1 MLNNLVNRIGLPK
14 KILLGY
20 VGVLIFMAGEGL
32 EQSWLSDFIIRRG
45 LTVEESG
52 IMFSVYGFA
61 VAIAAW
67 LSGVLAEMFTAKR
80 VMAAGVVIFLIG
92 SVLFLSVGLP
102 SNNLAIMVPTY
113 ALRGLGYPLFS
124 YGFLVWIA
132 YEAPKAKLG
141 SAVGIFWF
149 VFTGGLSVIGV
160 YYASI
165 ALPLIGEMMT
175 LWSGIIFVLVGAV
188 IGLMLSKDTKVATAS
203 DEPPKTFAYLF
214 KGVSIAFENY
224 KIGLG
229 GIVRTINLSFAFG
242 LIVFLPTYLQDV
254 IGFTRDQWL
263 SIYAF
268 MWTINIIFNLLS
280 GVISDRYGWSNTV
293 MWFGCVGSAIFVL
306 LIYYVPTHYG
316 VEGYTYTMLVA
327 GALGACFAGF
337 VPLSAIMPTLAPND
351 KGAAMSVLNL
361 GAGLCAFVGP
371 LIVTLFITPV
381 GIEGV
386 IWIFSGLY
394 IVAAI
399 LMKFVT
405 LPDDH
410 AEESFDQDQ
419 QDTVNAMK
427 ESR

>member
-1 MLNNLVNRIGLPK
+1 MLDMLIKRIGLPK

-20 VGVLIFMAGEGL
+20 IGVLIFMAGEGL

-52 IMFSVYGFA
+52 LMFSVYGFA

-67 LSGVLAEMFTAKR
+67 LSGVLAEMYTAKK

-92 SVLFLSVGLP
+92 SVLFLSLGLP
-102 SNNLAIMVPTY
+102 SNNLSIMIPTY

-132 YEAPKAKLG
+132 YEAPRAKLG

-149 VFTGGLSVIGV
+149 VFTGGLSVLGV
-160 YYASI
+160 FYASI
-165 ALPLIGEMMT
+165 ALPILGEIHT
-175 LWSGIIFVLVGAV
+175 LWSGIVFVLIGAV
-188 IGLMLSKDTKVATAS
+188 IGLMLSKESKVTAET
-203 DEPPKTFAYLF
+203 DVPPKTFAYLF

-229 GIVRTINLSFAFG
+229 GLVRTINLSFAFG
-242 LIVFLPTYLQDV
+242 MIVFLPTYLQDV

-268 MWTINIIFNLLS
+268 MWTVNIGFNLLS
-280 GVISDRYGWSNTV
+280 GVISDRWGWTNTV
-293 MWFGCVGSAIFVL
+293 MWFGCVGSALSIL
-306 LIYYVPTHYG
+306 LLYYIPTHFG
-316 VEGYTYTMLVA
+316 VEGYSYTLLAA

-337 VPLSAIMPTLAPND
+337 VPLSAIMPSLAPND

-371 LIVTLFITPV
+371 LIVTLFITPL
-381 GIEGV
+381 GIEGI
-386 IWIFSGLY
+386 IWLFSGLY
-394 IVAAI
+394 IVAAV

-405 LPDDH
+405 LP
-410 AEESFDQDQ
+410 AENPDESL
-419 QDTVNAMK
+419 K
-427 ESR
+427 EHEQVYEANKTH

>member
-1 MLNNLVNRIGLPK
+1 MLDMLIKRIGLPK

-20 VGVLIFMAGEGL
+20 IGVLIFMAGEGL

-52 IMFSVYGFA
+52 LMFSVYGFA

-67 LSGVLAEMFTAKR
+67 LSGVLAEMYTAKK

-92 SVLFLSVGLP
+92 SVLFLSLGLP
-102 SNNLAIMVPTY
+102 SNNLSIMIPTY

-132 YEAPKAKLG
+132 YEAPRAKLG

-149 VFTGGLSVIGV
+149 VFTGGLSVLGV
-160 YYASI
+160 FYASI
-165 ALPLIGEMMT
+165 ALPILGEIHT
-175 LWSGIIFVLVGAV
+175 LWSGIVFVLIGAV
-188 IGLMLSKDTKVATAS
+188 IGLMLSKDSKVTAET
-203 DEPPKTFAYLF
+203 DVPPKTFAYLF

-229 GIVRTINLSFAFG
+229 GLVRTINLSFAFG
-242 LIVFLPTYLQDV
+242 MIVFLPTYLQDV

-268 MWTINIIFNLLS
+268 MWTVNIGFNLLS
-280 GVISDRYGWSNTV
+280 GVISDRWGWTNTV
-293 MWFGCVGSAIFVL
+293 MWFGCVGSALSIL
-306 LIYYVPTHYG
+306 LLYYIPTHFG
-316 VEGYTYTMLVA
+316 VEGYSYTLLAA

-337 VPLSAIMPTLAPND
+337 VPLSAIMPSLAPND

-371 LIVTLFITPV
+371 LIVTLFITPL
-381 GIEGV
+381 GIEGI
-386 IWIFSGLY
+386 IWLFSGLY
-394 IVAAI
+394 IVAAV

-405 LPDDH
+405 LP
-410 AEESFDQDQ
+410 AENPDESL
-419 QDTVNAMK
+419 K
-427 ESR
+427 EHEQVYEANKTH

>member
-1 MLNNLVNRIGLPK
+1 MLNMLIKKIGLPK

-20 VGVLIFMAGEGL
+20 IGVLIFMAGEGL

-52 IMFSVYGFA
+52 LMFSVYGFA

-67 LSGVLAEMFTAKR
+67 LSGVLAEMFTAKK

-92 SVLFLSVGLP
+92 SVLFLSLGLP
-102 SNNLAIMVPTY
+102 SNNLSIMIPTY

-132 YEAPKAKLG
+132 YEAPRAKLG

-149 VFTGGLSVIGV
+149 VFTGGLSVLGV
-160 YYASI
+160 FYASI
-165 ALPLIGEMMT
+165 ALPILGEIHT
-175 LWSGIIFVLVGAV
+175 LWSGIVFVLIGAV
-188 IGLMLSKDTKVATAS
+188 IGLMLSKESKTAAPT
-203 DEPPKTFAYLF
+203 DAPPKTFTYLF

-229 GIVRTINLSFAFG
+229 GLVRTINLSFAFG
-242 LIVFLPTYLQDV
+242 MIVFLPTYLQDE

-268 MWTINIIFNLLS
+268 MWTVNIVFNLLS
-280 GVISDRYGWSNTV
+280 GVISDRWGWTNTV
-293 MWFGCVGSAIFVL
+293 MWFGCVGSAISIL
-306 LIYYVPTHYG
+306 LLYYIPTNFG
-316 VEGYTYTMLVA
+316 VEGYSYTMLAA

-337 VPLSAIMPTLAPND
+337 VPLSAIMPSLAPND

-371 LIVTLFITPV
+371 LIVTLFIAPL
-381 GIEGV
+381 GIEGI
-386 IWIFSGLY
+386 IWLFSGLY
-394 IVAAI
+394 LVAAI
-399 LMKFVT
+399 LMRFVT
-405 LPDDH
+405 LPADSPDEQL
-410 AEESFDQDQ
+410 EELEQIYR
-419 QDTVNAMK
+419 VNK
-427 ESR
+427 TL

>member
-1 MLNNLVNRIGLPK
+1 MLDMLIKRIGLPK

-20 VGVLIFMAGEGL
+20 IGVLIFMAGEGL

-52 IMFSVYGFA
+52 LMFSVYGFA

-67 LSGVLAEMFTAKR
+67 LSGVLAEMYTAKK

-92 SVLFLSVGLP
+92 SVLFLSLGLP
-102 SNNLAIMVPTY
+102 SNNLSIMIPTY

-132 YEAPKAKLG
+132 YEAPRAKLG

-149 VFTGGLSVIGV
+149 VFTGGLSVLGV
-160 YYASI
+160 FYASI
-165 ALPLIGEMMT
+165 ALPILGEIHT
-175 LWSGIIFVLVGAV
+175 LWSGIVFVLIGAV
-188 IGLMLSKDTKVATAS
+188 IGLMLSKDSKVTVETDVPA
-203 DEPPKTFAYLF
+203 KTFAYLF

-229 GIVRTINLSFAFG
+229 GLVRTINLSFAFG
-242 LIVFLPTYLQDV
+242 MIVFLPTYLQDV

-268 MWTINIIFNLLS
+268 MWTVNIGFNLLS
-280 GVISDRYGWSNTV
+280 GVISDRWGWTNTV
-293 MWFGCVGSAIFVL
+293 MWFGCVGSAISIL
-306 LIYYVPTHYG
+306 LLYYIPTHFG
-316 VEGYTYTMLVA
+316 VEGYSYTLLAA

-337 VPLSAIMPTLAPND
+337 VPLSAIMPSLAPND

-371 LIVTLFITPV
+371 LIVTLFITPL
-381 GIEGV
+381 GIEGI
-386 IWIFSGLY
+386 IWLFSGLY
-394 IVAAI
+394 IVAAV

-405 LPDDH
+405 LP
-410 AEESFDQDQ
+410 AENPDESL
-419 QDTVNAMK
+419 K
-427 ESR
+427 EHEQVYEANKTH

>member
-1 MLNNLVNRIGLPK
+1 MLNMLIKRIGLPK

-20 VGVLIFMAGEGL
+20 IGVLIFMAGEGL

-52 IMFSVYGFA
+52 LMFSVYGFA

-67 LSGVLAEMFTAKR
+67 LSGVLAEMFTAKK

-92 SVLFLSVGLP
+92 SVLFLSLGLP
-102 SNNLAIMVPTY
+102 SNNLSIMIPTY

-132 YEAPKAKLG
+132 YEAPRAKLG

-149 VFTGGLSVIGV
+149 VFTGGLSVLGV
-160 YYASI
+160 FYASI
-165 ALPLIGEMMT
+165 ALPILGEIHT
-175 LWSGIIFVLVGAV
+175 LWSGIVFVLIGAI
-188 IGLMLSKDTKVATAS
+188 IGLMLSKDSKVTAET
-203 DEPPKTFAYLF
+203 DVPPKTFAYLF

-229 GIVRTINLSFAFG
+229 GLVRTINLSFAFG
-242 LIVFLPTYLQDV
+242 MIVFLPTYLQDV
-254 IGFTRDQWL
+254 LGFTRDQWL

-268 MWTINIIFNLLS
+268 MWTVNIVFNLLS
-280 GVISDRYGWSNTV
+280 GVISDRWGWTNTV
-293 MWFGCVGSAIFVL
+293 MWFGCVGSALSIL
-306 LIYYVPTHYG
+306 LLYYIPTHFG
-316 VEGYTYTMLVA
+316 VEGYTYTLLAA

-337 VPLSAIMPTLAPND
+337 VPLSAIMPSLAPND

-371 LIVTLFITPV
+371 LIVTLFITPF
-381 GIEGV
+381 GIEGI
-386 IWIFSGLY
+386 IWLFSGLY
-394 IVAAI
+394 IVAAV

-405 LPDDH
+405 LP
-410 AEESFDQDQ
+410 AENPDEYLKEHEQVYE
-419 QDTVNAMK
+419 VNK
-427 ESR
+427 TR

>member
-1 MLNNLVNRIGLPK
+1 MLNSLVKRIGLPK

-20 VGVLIFMAGEGL
+20 LGVLIFMAGEGL

-52 IMFSVYGFA
+52 LMFSVYGFA

-102 SNNLAIMVPTY
+102 SNNLSIMIPTY
-113 ALRGLGYPLFS
+113 ALRGLGYPLFA
-124 YGFLVWIA
+124 YGFLVWVA

-160 YYASI
+160 FYASV
-165 ALPLIGEMMT
+165 ALPLLGEMLT
-175 LWSGIIFVLVGAV
+175 LWSGIIFVLIGAI
-188 IGLMLSKDTKVATAS
+188 IGLMLSKDTKIDAPS
-203 DEPPKTFAYLF
+203 DEPPKTFSYLF

-242 LIVFLPTYLQDV
+242 LIVFLPTYFQNV

-280 GVISDRYGWSNTV
+280 GVISDRCGWTNTV
-293 MWFGCVGSAIFVL
+293 MWFGCVGSAICVL
-306 LIYYVPTHYG
+306 LIYYIPTHFG
-316 VEGYTYTMLVA
+316 VEGYTYTMLAA

-371 LIVTLFITPV
+371 LIVTLFITPL
-381 GIEGV
+381 GIEGI
-386 IWIFSGLY
+386 IWLFSGLY
-394 IVAAI
+394 IFGAI

-405 LPDDH
+405 LPEDKPIGLLSEKDRVF
-410 AEESFDQDQ
+410 E
-419 QDTVNAMK
+419 VK
-427 ESR
+427 EVP

>member
-1 MLNNLVNRIGLPK
+1 MLNSLVKRIGLPK

-20 VGVLIFMAGEGL
+20 IGVLIFMAGEGL

-92 SVLFLSVGLP
+92 SVLFLSIGLP

-165 ALPLIGEMMT
+165 ALPLLGEMLT
-175 LWSGIIFVLVGAV
+175 LWSGIIFVIVGAV
-188 IGLMLSKDTKVATAS
+188 IGLMLSKDTKVTHAPS

-268 MWTINIIFNLLS
+268 MWTVNIIFNLLS
-280 GVISDRYGWSNTV
+280 GVISDRCGWTNTV

-306 LIYYVPTHYG
+306 LMYYIPTHFG
-316 VEGYTYTMLVA
+316 VEGYVYTMLAA
-327 GALGACFAGF
+327 GGLGACFAGF

-371 LIVTLFITPV
+371 LIVTIFITPV

-405 LPDDH
+405 LP
-410 AEESFDQDQ
+410 EEHSEELAIER
-419 QDTVNAMK
+419 N
-427 ESR
+427 

>member
-1 MLNNLVNRIGLPK
+1 MLNMLIKKIGLPK

-20 VGVLIFMAGEGL
+20 IGVLIFMAGEGL

-52 IMFSVYGFA
+52 LMFSVYGFA

-67 LSGVLAEMFTAKR
+67 LSGVLAEMFTAKK

-92 SVLFLSVGLP
+92 SVLFLSLGLP
-102 SNNLAIMVPTY
+102 SNNLSIMIPTY

-132 YEAPKAKLG
+132 YEAPRAKLG

-149 VFTGGLSVIGV
+149 VFTGGLSVLGV
-160 YYASI
+160 FYASI
-165 ALPLIGEMMT
+165 ALPILGEIHT
-175 LWSGIIFVLVGAV
+175 LWSGIVFVLIGAV
-188 IGLMLSKDTKVATAS
+188 IGLMLSKESKITAPT
-203 DEPPKTFAYLF
+203 DAPPKTFTYLF

-229 GIVRTINLSFAFG
+229 GLVRTINLSFAFG
-242 LIVFLPTYLQDV
+242 MIVFLPTYLQDE

-268 MWTINIIFNLLS
+268 MWTVNIVFNLLS
-280 GVISDRYGWSNTV
+280 GVISDRWGWTNTV
-293 MWFGCVGSAIFVL
+293 MWFGCVGSAISIL
-306 LIYYVPTHYG
+306 LLYYIPTNLG
-316 VEGYTYTMLVA
+316 VEGYSYTMLAA

-337 VPLSAIMPTLAPND
+337 VPLSAIMPSLAPND

-371 LIVTLFITPV
+371 LIVTLFIAPL
-381 GIEGV
+381 GIEGI
-386 IWIFSGLY
+386 IWLFSGLY
-394 IVAAI
+394 LVAAI

-405 LPDDH
+405 LPADSPDELL
-410 AEESFDQDQ
+410 EEHEQIYR
-419 QDTVNAMK
+419 VNK
-427 ESR
+427 TL

>member
-1 MLNNLVNRIGLPK
+1 MLDMLIKRIGLPK

-20 VGVLIFMAGEGL
+20 IGVLIFMAGEGL

-52 IMFSVYGFA
+52 LMFSVYGFA

-67 LSGVLAEMFTAKR
+67 LSGVLAEMYTAKK

-92 SVLFLSVGLP
+92 SVLFLSLGLP
-102 SNNLAIMVPTY
+102 SNNLSIMIPTY

-132 YEAPKAKLG
+132 YEAPRAKLG

-149 VFTGGLSVIGV
+149 VFTGGLSVLGV
-160 YYASI
+160 FYASI
-165 ALPLIGEMMT
+165 ALPILGEIHT
-175 LWSGIIFVLVGAV
+175 LWSGIVFVLIGAV
-188 IGLMLSKDTKVATAS
+188 IGLMLSKDSKVTAET
-203 DEPPKTFAYLF
+203 DVPPKTFAYLF

-229 GIVRTINLSFAFG
+229 GLVRTINLSFAFG
-242 LIVFLPTYLQDV
+242 MIVFLPTYLQDV

-268 MWTINIIFNLLS
+268 MWTVNIGFNLLS
-280 GVISDRYGWSNTV
+280 GVISDRWGWTNTV
-293 MWFGCVGSAIFVL
+293 MWFGCVGSAISIL
-306 LIYYVPTHYG
+306 LLYYIPTHFG
-316 VEGYTYTMLVA
+316 VEGYSYTLLAA

-337 VPLSAIMPTLAPND
+337 VPLSAIMPSLAPND

-371 LIVTLFITPV
+371 LIVTLFITPL
-381 GIEGV
+381 GIEGI
-386 IWIFSGLY
+386 IWLFSGLY
-394 IVAAI
+394 IVAAV

-405 LPDDH
+405 LP
-410 AEESFDQDQ
+410 AENPDESL
-419 QDTVNAMK
+419 K
-427 ESR
+427 EHEQVYEANKTH

>member
-1 MLNNLVNRIGLPK
+1 MLNMLIKRIGLPK

-20 VGVLIFMAGEGL
+20 IGVLIFMAGEGL

-52 IMFSVYGFA
+52 LMFSVYGFA

-67 LSGVLAEMFTAKR
+67 LSGVLAEMFTAKK

-92 SVLFLSVGLP
+92 SVLFLSLGLP
-102 SNNLAIMVPTY
+102 SNNLSIMIPTY

-132 YEAPKAKLG
+132 YEAPRAKLG

-149 VFTGGLSVIGV
+149 VFTGGLSVLGV
-160 YYASI
+160 FYASI
-165 ALPLIGEMMT
+165 ALPILGEIHT
-175 LWSGIIFVLVGAV
+175 LWSGIVFVLIGAI
-188 IGLMLSKDTKVATAS
+188 IGLMLSKDSKVTAET
-203 DEPPKTFAYLF
+203 DVPPKTFAYLF

-229 GIVRTINLSFAFG
+229 GLVRTINLSFAFG
-242 LIVFLPTYLQDV
+242 MIVFLPTYLQDV
-254 IGFTRDQWL
+254 LGFTRDQWL

-268 MWTINIIFNLLS
+268 MWTVNIVFNLLS
-280 GVISDRYGWSNTV
+280 GVISDRWGWTNTV
-293 MWFGCVGSAIFVL
+293 MWFGCVGSALSIL
-306 LIYYVPTHYG
+306 LLYYIPTHFG
-316 VEGYTYTMLVA
+316 VEGYTYTLLAA

-337 VPLSAIMPTLAPND
+337 VPLSAIMPSLAPND

-371 LIVTLFITPV
+371 LIVTLFITPF
-381 GIEGV
+381 GIEGI
-386 IWIFSGLY
+386 IWLFSGLY
-394 IVAAI
+394 IVAAV

-405 LPDDH
+405 LP
-410 AEESFDQDQ
+410 AENPDESLKEHEQVYE
-419 QDTVNAMK
+419 VNK
-427 ESR
+427 TH

>member
-1 MLNNLVNRIGLPK
+1 MLNSLVKRIGLPK

-20 VGVLIFMAGEGL
+20 LGVLIFMAGEGL

-52 IMFSVYGFA
+52 LMFSVYGFA

-102 SNNLAIMVPTY
+102 SNNLSIMIPTY
-113 ALRGLGYPLFS
+113 ALRGLGYPLFA
-124 YGFLVWIA
+124 YGFLVWVA

-160 YYASI
+160 FYASV
-165 ALPLIGEMMT
+165 ALPLLGEMLT
-175 LWSGIIFVLVGAV
+175 LWSGIIFVLIGAV
-188 IGLMLSKDTKVATAS
+188 IGLMLSKDTKIDAPS
-203 DEPPKTFAYLF
+203 DEPPKTFSYLF

-242 LIVFLPTYLQDV
+242 LIVFLPTYFQNV

-280 GVISDRYGWSNTV
+280 GVISDRCGWTNTV
-293 MWFGCVGSAIFVL
+293 MWFGCVGSAICVL
-306 LIYYVPTHYG
+306 LIYYIPTHFG
-316 VEGYTYTMLVA
+316 VEGYTYTMLAA

-371 LIVTLFITPV
+371 LIVTLFITPL
-381 GIEGV
+381 GIEGI
-386 IWIFSGLY
+386 IWLFSGLY
-394 IVAAI
+394 IFGAI

-405 LPDDH
+405 LPEDKPIELLSEKDRVF
-410 AEESFDQDQ
+410 E
-419 QDTVNAMK
+419 VK
-427 ESR
+427 EVP

>member
-1 MLNNLVNRIGLPK
+1 MLNMLVKRIGLPK

-20 VGVLIFMAGEGL
+20 LGVLIFMAGEGL

-45 LTVEESG
+45 LSVEESG

-67 LSGVLAEMFTAKR
+67 LSGVLAEMFTAKK
-80 VMAAGVVIFLIG
+80 VMAAGVVIFLVG

-160 YYASI
+160 YYASF
-165 ALPLIGEMMT
+165 ALPILGEMLT

-188 IGLMLSKDTKVATAS
+188 IGLMLSKDNKVAAPS
-203 DEPPKTFAYLF
+203 DAPPKTFSYLF

-280 GVISDRYGWSNTV
+280 GVISDRCGWTNTV
-293 MWFGCVGSAIFVL
+293 MWFGCVGSAVAVL
-306 LIYYVPTHYG
+306 LIYYIPTSLG
-316 VEGYTYTMLVA
+316 VEGYTYTMLAA

-337 VPLSAIMPTLAPND
+337 VPLSAIMPNLAPND

-371 LIVTLFITPV
+371 LIVTLFIGPL

-386 IWIFSGLY
+386 IWLFSGLY
-394 IVAAI
+394 IFAAI

-405 LPDDH
+405 LPEDGADKR
-410 AEESFDQDQ
+410 
-419 QDTVNAMK
+419 VK
-427 ESR
+427 EYNRTYNIKETL

>member
-1 MLNNLVNRIGLPK
+1 MLENLVNKIGLPK

-20 VGVLIFMAGEGL
+20 IGVLIFMAGEGL
-32 EQSWLSDFIIRRG
+32 EQSWLSDYIIQRG
-45 LTVEESG
+45 LKVEEAG
-52 IMFSVYGFA
+52 IMFSIYGFA

-80 VMAAGVVIFLIG
+80 VMAAGVVIFLLG
-92 SVLFLSVGLP
+92 SVLFLSIGLP
-102 SNNLAIMVPTY
+102 SNNLTIMVPTY

-141 SAVGIFWF
+141 SAVGVFWF

-160 YYASI
+160 YYAKI
-165 ALPLIGEMMT
+165 VLPILGEILT
-175 LWSGIIFVLVGAV
+175 LWSGIIFVIIGAV
-188 IGLMLSKDTKVATAS
+188 IGLMLSKDTKVAS
-203 DEPPKTFAYLF
+203 DSNEPPKTFSYLF

-229 GIVRTINLSFAFG
+229 GLVRTINLSFAFG
-242 LIVFLPTYLQDV
+242 LIVFFPTYIQDNL
-254 IGFTRDQWL
+254 GFTREQWL

-268 MWTINIIFNLLS
+268 MWTVNIVFNLLS
-280 GVISDRYGWSNTV
+280 GLISDRYGWTNTV
-293 MWFGCVGSAIFVL
+293 MWFGCVGSSIFIL
-306 LIYYVPTHYG
+306 LLYYIPTKLG
-316 VEGYTYTMLVA
+316 VDGYTYTMLAA
-327 GALGACFAGF
+327 GGLGACFAGF
-337 VPLSAIMPTLAPND
+337 VPLSAIMPSLAPND

-371 LIVTLFITPV
+371 LIVTIFITPV
-381 GIEGV
+381 GIEGL

-394 IVAAI
+394 IVGAI

-405 LPDDH
+405 LP
-410 AEESFDQDQ
+410 AGGVDQEPENIKNRLEDI
-419 QDTVNAMK
+419 
-427 ESR
+427 

>member
-1 MLNNLVNRIGLPK
+1 MLNSLVKRIGLPK

-20 VGVLIFMAGEGL
+20 IGVLIFMAGEGL

-92 SVLFLSVGLP
+92 SVLFLSIGLP

-165 ALPLIGEMMT
+165 ALPLLGEMLT
-175 LWSGIIFVLVGAV
+175 LWSGIIFVIVGAV
-188 IGLMLSKDTKVATAS
+188 IGLMLSKDTKVTHTPS

-268 MWTINIIFNLLS
+268 MWTVNIIFNLLS
-280 GVISDRYGWSNTV
+280 GVISDRCGWTNTV

-306 LIYYVPTHYG
+306 LMYYIPTHFG
-316 VEGYTYTMLVA
+316 VEGYVYTMLAA
-327 GALGACFAGF
+327 GGLGACFAGF

-371 LIVTLFITPV
+371 LIVTIFITPV

-405 LPDDH
+405 LP
-410 AEESFDQDQ
+410 EEHSEELAIER
-419 QDTVNAMK
+419 N
-427 ESR
+427 

>member
-1 MLNNLVNRIGLPK
+1 MLNMLIKKIGLPK

-20 VGVLIFMAGEGL
+20 IGVLIFMAGEGL

-52 IMFSVYGFA
+52 LMFSVYGFA

-67 LSGVLAEMFTAKR
+67 LSGVLAEMFTAKK

-92 SVLFLSVGLP
+92 SVLFLSLGLP
-102 SNNLAIMVPTY
+102 SNNLSIMIPTY

-132 YEAPKAKLG
+132 YEAPRAKLG

-149 VFTGGLSVIGV
+149 VFTGGLSVLGV
-160 YYASI
+160 FYASI
-165 ALPLIGEMMT
+165 ALPILGEIHT
-175 LWSGIIFVLVGAV
+175 LWSGIVFVLIGAV
-188 IGLMLSKDTKVATAS
+188 IGLMLSKESKITAPT
-203 DEPPKTFAYLF
+203 DAPPKTFTYLF

-229 GIVRTINLSFAFG
+229 GLVRTINLSFAFG
-242 LIVFLPTYLQDV
+242 MIVFLPTYLQDE

-268 MWTINIIFNLLS
+268 MWTVNIAFNLLS
-280 GVISDRYGWSNTV
+280 GVISDRWGWTNTV
-293 MWFGCVGSAIFVL
+293 MWFGCVGSAISIL
-306 LIYYVPTHYG
+306 LLYYIPTNFG
-316 VEGYTYTMLVA
+316 VEGYSYTMLAA

-337 VPLSAIMPTLAPND
+337 VPLSAIMPSLAPND

-371 LIVTLFITPV
+371 LIVTLFIAPL
-381 GIEGV
+381 GIEGI
-386 IWIFSGLY
+386 IWLFSGLY
-394 IVAAI
+394 LVAAI
-399 LMKFVT
+399 LMRFVT
-405 LPDDH
+405 LPADSPDEQL
-410 AEESFDQDQ
+410 EEHEQIYR
-419 QDTVNAMK
+419 VNK
-427 ESR
+427 TL

>member
-1 MLNNLVNRIGLPK
+1 MLNMLIKRIGLPK

-20 VGVLIFMAGEGL
+20 IGVLIFMTGEGL

-52 IMFSVYGFA
+52 LMFSVYGFA

-67 LSGVLAEMFTAKR
+67 LSGVLAEMFTAKK

-92 SVLFLSVGLP
+92 SVLFLSLGLP
-102 SNNLAIMVPTY
+102 SNNLSIMIPTY

-132 YEAPKAKLG
+132 YEAPRAKLG

-149 VFTGGLSVIGV
+149 VFTGGLSVLGV
-160 YYASI
+160 FYASI
-165 ALPLIGEMMT
+165 ALPILGEIHT
-175 LWSGIIFVLVGAV
+175 LWSGIVFVLIGAV
-188 IGLMLSKDTKVATAS
+188 IGLMLSKESKVTALT
-203 DEPPKTFAYLF
+203 DAPPKTFAYLF

-229 GIVRTINLSFAFG
+229 GLVRTINLSFAFG
-242 LIVFLPTYLQDV
+242 MIVFLPTYLQDV

-268 MWTINIIFNLLS
+268 MWTVNIVFNLLS
-280 GVISDRYGWSNTV
+280 GVISDRWGWTNTV
-293 MWFGCVGSAIFVL
+293 MWFGCMGSAISIL
-306 LIYYVPTHYG
+306 LLYYIPTYFG
-316 VEGYTYTMLVA
+316 VEGYTYTMLAA

-337 VPLSAIMPTLAPND
+337 VPLSAIMPSLAPTD

-371 LIVTLFITPV
+371 LIVTLFIGPL
-381 GIEGV
+381 GIEGI
-386 IWIFSGLY
+386 IWLFSGLY
-394 IVAAI
+394 LVAAV

-405 LPDDH
+405 LPADSPDELL
-410 AEESFDQDQ
+410 EEHEQVYE
-419 QDTVNAMK
+419 VNK
-427 ESR
+427 TL

>member
-1 MLNNLVNRIGLPK
+1 
-14 KILLGY
+14 
-20 VGVLIFMAGEGL
+20 
-32 EQSWLSDFIIRRG
+32 
-45 LTVEESG
+45 
-52 IMFSVYGFA
+52 MFSVYGFA

-67 LSGVLAEMFTAKR
+67 LSGVLAEMFTAKK
-80 VMAAGVVIFLIG
+80 VMAAGVVIFLVG

-132 YEAPKAKLG
+132 YEALKAKLG

-160 YYASI
+160 YYASF
-165 ALPLIGEMMT
+165 ALPILGEMLT

-188 IGLMLSKDTKVATAS
+188 IGLMLSKDNKVAAPS
-203 DEPPKTFAYLF
+203 DAPPKTFSYLF

-280 GVISDRYGWSNTV
+280 GVISDRCGWTNTV
-293 MWFGCVGSAIFVL
+293 MWFGCVGSAVAVL
-306 LIYYVPTHYG
+306 LIYYIPTSLG
-316 VEGYTYTMLVA
+316 VEGYTYTMLAA

-337 VPLSAIMPTLAPND
+337 VPLSAIMPNLAPND

-371 LIVTLFITPV
+371 LIVTLFIGPL

-386 IWIFSGLY
+386 IWLFSGLY
-394 IVAAI
+394 IFAAI

-405 LPDDH
+405 LPEDGADKR
-410 AEESFDQDQ
+410 
-419 QDTVNAMK
+419 VK
-427 ESR
+427 EYDRTYNIKETL

>member
-1 MLNNLVNRIGLPK
+1 MLIKRIGLPK

-20 VGVLIFMAGEGL
+20 IGVLIFMAGEGL

-52 IMFSVYGFA
+52 LMFSVYGFA

-67 LSGVLAEMFTAKR
+67 LSGVLAEMYTAKK

-92 SVLFLSVGLP
+92 SVLFLSLGLP
-102 SNNLAIMVPTY
+102 SNNLSIMIPTY

-132 YEAPKAKLG
+132 YEAPRAKLG

-149 VFTGGLSVIGV
+149 VFTGGLSVLGV
-160 YYASI
+160 FYASI
-165 ALPLIGEMMT
+165 ALPILGEIHT
-175 LWSGIIFVLVGAV
+175 LWSGIVFVLIGAV
-188 IGLMLSKDTKVATAS
+188 IGLMLSKDSKVTVETDVPA
-203 DEPPKTFAYLF
+203 KTFAYLF

-229 GIVRTINLSFAFG
+229 GLVRTINLSFAFG
-242 LIVFLPTYLQDV
+242 MIVFLPTYLQDV

-268 MWTINIIFNLLS
+268 MWTVNIGFNLLS
-280 GVISDRYGWSNTV
+280 GVISDRWGWTNTV
-293 MWFGCVGSAIFVL
+293 MWFGCVGSAISIL
-306 LIYYVPTHYG
+306 LLYYIPTHFG
-316 VEGYTYTMLVA
+316 VEGYTYTLLAA

-337 VPLSAIMPTLAPND
+337 VPLSAIMPSLAPND

-371 LIVTLFITPV
+371 LIVTLFITPL
-381 GIEGV
+381 GIEGI
-386 IWIFSGLY
+386 IWLFSGLY
-394 IVAAI
+394 IVAAV

-405 LPDDH
+405 LP
-410 AEESFDQDQ
+410 AENPDESL
-419 QDTVNAMK
+419 K
-427 ESR
+427 EHEQVYEANKTH

>member
-1 MLNNLVNRIGLPK
+1 MLNSLVKRIGLPK

-20 VGVLIFMAGEGL
+20 LGVLIFMAGEGL

-52 IMFSVYGFA
+52 LMFSVYGFA

-102 SNNLAIMVPTY
+102 SNNLSIMIPTY
-113 ALRGLGYPLFS
+113 ALRGLGYPLFA
-124 YGFLVWIA
+124 YGFLVWVA

-160 YYASI
+160 FYASV
-165 ALPLIGEMMT
+165 ALPLLGEMLT
-175 LWSGIIFVLVGAV
+175 LWSGIIFVLIGAI
-188 IGLMLSKDTKVATAS
+188 IGLMLSKDTKIDAPS
-203 DEPPKTFAYLF
+203 DEPPKTFSYLF

-242 LIVFLPTYLQDV
+242 LIVFLPTYFQNV

-280 GVISDRYGWSNTV
+280 GVISDRCGWTNTV
-293 MWFGCVGSAIFVL
+293 MWFGCVGSAICVL
-306 LIYYVPTHYG
+306 LIYYIPTHFG
-316 VEGYTYTMLVA
+316 VEGYTYTMLAA

-371 LIVTLFITPV
+371 LIVTLFITPL
-381 GIEGV
+381 GIEGI
-386 IWIFSGLY
+386 IWLFSGLY
-394 IVAAI
+394 IFGAI

-405 LPDDH
+405 LPEDKPIELLSEKDRVF
-410 AEESFDQDQ
+410 E
-419 QDTVNAMK
+419 VK
-427 ESR
+427 EVP

>member
-1 MLNNLVNRIGLPK
+1 MLDMLIKRIGLPK

-20 VGVLIFMAGEGL
+20 IGVLIFMAGEGL

-52 IMFSVYGFA
+52 LMFSVYGFA

-67 LSGVLAEMFTAKR
+67 LSGVLAEMYTAKK

-92 SVLFLSVGLP
+92 SVLFLSLGLP
-102 SNNLAIMVPTY
+102 SNNLSIMIPTY

-132 YEAPKAKLG
+132 YEAPRAKLG

-149 VFTGGLSVIGV
+149 VFTGGLSVLGV
-160 YYASI
+160 FYASI
-165 ALPLIGEMMT
+165 ALPILGEIHT
-175 LWSGIIFVLVGAV
+175 LWSGIVFVLIGAV
-188 IGLMLSKDTKVATAS
+188 IGLMLSKDSKVTAET
-203 DEPPKTFAYLF
+203 DVPPKTFAYLF

-229 GIVRTINLSFAFG
+229 GLVRTINLSFAFG
-242 LIVFLPTYLQDV
+242 MIVFLPTYLQDV

-268 MWTINIIFNLLS
+268 MWTVNIGFNLLS
-280 GVISDRYGWSNTV
+280 GVISDRWGWTNTV
-293 MWFGCVGSAIFVL
+293 MWFGCVGSAISIL
-306 LIYYVPTHYG
+306 LLYYIPTHFG
-316 VEGYTYTMLVA
+316 VEGYSYTLLAA

-337 VPLSAIMPTLAPND
+337 VPLSAIMPSLAPND

-371 LIVTLFITPV
+371 LIVTLFITPL
-381 GIEGV
+381 GIEGI
-386 IWIFSGLY
+386 IWLFSGLY
-394 IVAAI
+394 IVAAV

-405 LPDDH
+405 LLAENPD
-410 AEESFDQDQ
+410 ESL
-419 QDTVNAMK
+419 K
-427 ESR
+427 EHEQVYEANKTH

>member
-1 MLNNLVNRIGLPK
+1 MLDMLIKRIGLPK

-20 VGVLIFMAGEGL
+20 IGVLIFMAGEGL

-52 IMFSVYGFA
+52 LMFSVYGFA

-67 LSGVLAEMFTAKR
+67 LSGVLAEMYTAKK

-92 SVLFLSVGLP
+92 SVLFLSLGLP
-102 SNNLAIMVPTY
+102 SNNLSIMIPTY

-132 YEAPKAKLG
+132 YEAPRAKLG

-149 VFTGGLSVIGV
+149 VFTGGLSVLGV
-160 YYASI
+160 FYASI
-165 ALPLIGEMMT
+165 ALPILGEIHT
-175 LWSGIIFVLVGAV
+175 LWSGIVFVLIGAV
-188 IGLMLSKDTKVATAS
+188 IGLMLSKDSKVTVETDVPA
-203 DEPPKTFAYLF
+203 KTFAYLF

-229 GIVRTINLSFAFG
+229 GLVRTINLSFAFG
-242 LIVFLPTYLQDV
+242 MIVFLPTYLQDV

-268 MWTINIIFNLLS
+268 MWTVNIGFNLLS
-280 GVISDRYGWSNTV
+280 GVISDRWGWTNTV
-293 MWFGCVGSAIFVL
+293 MWFGCVGSAISIL
-306 LIYYVPTHYG
+306 LLYYIPTHFG
-316 VEGYTYTMLVA
+316 VEGYTYTLLAA

-337 VPLSAIMPTLAPND
+337 VPLSAIMPSLAPND

-371 LIVTLFITPV
+371 LIVTLFITPL
-381 GIEGV
+381 GIEGI
-386 IWIFSGLY
+386 IWLFSGLY
-394 IVAAI
+394 IVAAV

-405 LPDDH
+405 LP
-410 AEESFDQDQ
+410 AENPDESL
-419 QDTVNAMK
+419 K
-427 ESR
+427 EHEQVYEANKTH

>member
-1 MLNNLVNRIGLPK
+1 MLNMLVKRIGLPK

-20 VGVLIFMAGEGL
+20 IGVLIFMAGEGL
-32 EQSWLSDFIIRRG
+32 EQSWLSDFIIQRG

-52 IMFSVYGFA
+52 LMFSVYGFA

-67 LSGVLAEMFTAKR
+67 LSGVLAEMFTAKK

-102 SNNLAIMVPTY
+102 SNNLSIMVPTY

-149 VFTGGLSVIGV
+149 VFTGGLSVLGV
-160 YYASI
+160 FYASI
-165 ALPLIGEMMT
+165 ALPLLGEVNT
-175 LWSGIIFVLVGAV
+175 LWSGIVFVLIGAV
-188 IGLMLSKDTKVATAS
+188 IGLMLSKDSNVTALT
-203 DEPPKTFAYLF
+203 DGPPKTFSYLF

-268 MWTINIIFNLLS
+268 MWTVNIVFNLLS
-280 GVISDRYGWSNTV
+280 GVISDRCGWTNTV
-293 MWFGCVGSAIFVL
+293 MWFGCVGSAICVL
-306 LIYYVPTHYG
+306 LLYYVPTYFG
-316 VEGYTYTMLVA
+316 VEGYRYTLLAA

-337 VPLSAIMPTLAPND
+337 VPLSAIMPSLAPND

-371 LIVTLFITPV
+371 LIVTLFITPL
-381 GIEGV
+381 GIEGI
-386 IWIFSGLY
+386 IWLFSGLY
-394 IVAAI
+394 ILAAI
-399 LMKFVT
+399 LMRFVT
-405 LPDDH
+405 LPVASPDELLKEH
-410 AEESFDQDQ
+410 DQAYE
-419 QDTVNAMK
+419 VK
-427 ESR
+427 ETL

>member
-1 MLNNLVNRIGLPK
+1 MLNSLVKRIGLPK

-20 VGVLIFMAGEGL
+20 IGVLIFMAGEGL

-92 SVLFLSVGLP
+92 SVLFLSIGLP

-165 ALPLIGEMMT
+165 ALPLLGEMLT
-175 LWSGIIFVLVGAV
+175 LWSGIIFVIVGAV
-188 IGLMLSKDTKVATAS
+188 IGLMLSKDTKVTHAPS

-268 MWTINIIFNLLS
+268 MWTVNIIFNLLS
-280 GVISDRYGWSNTV
+280 GVISDRCGWTNTV

-306 LIYYVPTHYG
+306 LMYYIPTHFG
-316 VEGYTYTMLVA
+316 VEGYVYTMLAA
-327 GALGACFAGF
+327 GGLGACFAGF

-371 LIVTLFITPV
+371 LIVTIFITPV

-405 LPDDH
+405 LP
-410 AEESFDQDQ
+410 EEYSEELAIER
-419 QDTVNAMK
+419 N
-427 ESR
+427 

>member
-1 MLNNLVNRIGLPK
+1 MLDMLIKRIGLPK

-20 VGVLIFMAGEGL
+20 IGVLIFMAGEGL

-52 IMFSVYGFA
+52 LMFSVYGFA

-67 LSGVLAEMFTAKR
+67 LSGVLAEMYTAKK

-92 SVLFLSVGLP
+92 SVLFLSLGLP
-102 SNNLAIMVPTY
+102 SNNLSIMIPTY

-132 YEAPKAKLG
+132 YEAPRAKLG

-149 VFTGGLSVIGV
+149 VFTGGLSVLGV
-160 YYASI
+160 FYASI
-165 ALPLIGEMMT
+165 ALPILGEIHT
-175 LWSGIIFVLVGAV
+175 LWSGIVFVLIGAV
-188 IGLMLSKDTKVATAS
+188 IGLMLSKDSKVTVETDVPA
-203 DEPPKTFAYLF
+203 KTFAYLF

-229 GIVRTINLSFAFG
+229 GLVRTINLSFAFG
-242 LIVFLPTYLQDV
+242 MIVFLPTYLQDV

-268 MWTINIIFNLLS
+268 MWTVNIGFNLLS
-280 GVISDRYGWSNTV
+280 GVISDRWGWTNTV
-293 MWFGCVGSAIFVL
+293 MWFGCVGSAISIL
-306 LIYYVPTHYG
+306 LLYYIPTHFG
-316 VEGYTYTMLVA
+316 VEGYSYTLLAA

-337 VPLSAIMPTLAPND
+337 VPLSAIMPSLAPND

-371 LIVTLFITPV
+371 LIVTLFITPL
-381 GIEGV
+381 GIEGI
-386 IWIFSGLY
+386 IWLFSGLY
-394 IVAAI
+394 IVAAV

-405 LPDDH
+405 LP
-410 AEESFDQDQ
+410 AENPDEYL
-419 QDTVNAMK
+419 K
-427 ESR
+427 EHEQVYEANKTH